1 MRIIDILTARES
13 IAKLNKMKFNDF
25 KMVTKVYKLT
35 KKLND
40 TMDIYQQE
48 QQKIVDMY
56 VKKDANGKPDI
67 LNNMY
72 QFENDENKRKFIV
85 ENEKLRFS
93 EVDDVEKID
102 ISISSIDAAN
112 DFTSEEMLKLEP
124 IINWVD

>member
-67 LNNMY
+67 ANNMY

>member
-1 MRIIDILTARES
+1 
-13 IAKLNKMKFNDF
+13 
-25 KMVTKVYKLT
+25 MVTKVYKLT